1 MRFQHQKL
9 ICLLASAMTLSLANG
24 VQAAKGGV
32 KKDVQG
38 QKDPKTQKSETGKA
52 GGNDTED
59 TEDTAE
65 EEAVKKNSFESILVA
80 DALKLPMSHG
90 LVLVIHPSNGEM
102 SVVSKTQADAQTPTS
117 AQYCL
122 DTTALGQLQQILKDG
137 AACLKGQD
145 CQQFE
150 KELRDWLKK
159 MKANLMQY
167 QCGSAPQPTPVP
179 TPVATPNPTPVP
191 TPDATPTATPVATPV
206 ATPTP
211 VPSNATFSYIR
222 SNVLIPHCVSCHGGA
237 GGYSYDSYTATL
249 KSVSPNTANSSPL
262 YTSIKS
268 GRMPIG
274 NGSISAAD
282 LQAIYD
288 WIQAGAPNN

>member
-1 MRFQHQKL
+1 
-9 ICLLASAMTLSLANG
+9 MTLSLANG

-38 QKDPKTQKSETGKA
+38 QKDPKTQKSDAGKA
-52 GGNDTED
+52 GGRDTDTED
-59 TEDTAE
+59 VEDSAGE
-65 EEAVKKNSFESILVA
+65 DAAKKNSFESILVS

-102 SVVSKTQADAQTPTS
+102 SVVSKAQAEDQTPTS

-167 QCGSAPQPTPVP
+167 QCGSAPQPTPVS
-179 TPVATPNPTPVP
+179 TPVATPNPTPVS
-191 TPDATPTATPVATPV
+191 TPVATPTATPVPTPVATPV

-249 KSVSPNTANSSPL
+249 KSVSPNNANSSPL